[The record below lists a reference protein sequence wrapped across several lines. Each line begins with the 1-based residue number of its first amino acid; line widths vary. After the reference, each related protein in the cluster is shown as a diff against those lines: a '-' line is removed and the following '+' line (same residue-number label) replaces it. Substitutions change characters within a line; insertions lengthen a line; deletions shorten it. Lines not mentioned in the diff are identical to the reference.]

1 MTQTAST
8 PTGPIQTVDPRR
20 RPPRQLRPASALRSF
35 PCPLGVSTLADGGGH
50 RQEPHGDAVNVAVF
64 APGVAALAV
73 VHETADAGW
82 VQTPLENLEDGV
94 HHGVIED
101 LPVGARYHLLD
112 EGDPAGTLLLDPY
125 ARGLTEGEADEPV
138 AAVRLDGV
146 FDWDGDAAPRT
157 PWRDTILYEAHVVG
171 LTKLHPDIPE
181 EQRGTYAGLGHPAML
196 AWFTRLGVTAIELLP
211 IHAHADEPHLAA
223 LGLTNYWGYNTL
235 GFFAPHPGYA
245 TAASREAGPQAVL
258 DEVKGM
264 VAALHGAGLEV
275 ILDVVYNHTA
285 EGGNDQSA
293 RSWRGLGERT
303 YYRHRD
309 PSTYEDTTG
318 CGNSLDFSQPRVV
331 QLALDSLRYWVEQC
345 HVDGFRFDLAPTL
358 CRDEDNVFTPRHP
371 FLVAV
376 AADPVLAPVKLIAEP
391 WDVGM
396 GGWQTGNFPRGWADW
411 NDGFRDVA
419 RTFWLSDQ
427 AALDA
432 GRPGGSLAALG
443 GALAGSAATF
453 AASGRSPLASVNL
466 VTAHDGFTL
475 ADLTT
480 YDVKHN
486 EANGEDNRDG
496 SDHNRSWNH
505 GVEGP
510 TTGHRVLRARERT
523 QRNLMATL
531 LLSLGVPMITAGD
544 EIGRTQHGNN
554 NAYSQNTAISWFDWH
569 LDERARRMLR
579 ATRGLIRVRREFL
592 AHQPADYSRTPEAHF
607 LHWYGTAGYPMTEQE
622 WTNPHVR
629 VLQLLLGSPEGQID
643 GLLVINGS
651 ANASHVTM
659 PDVGFARTDVDEPDE
674 RPRNGF
680 VLRLSTDP
688 ETDHRKDDHWASD
701 EVFTAPAQSV
711 TVFRRD

>member
-1 MTQTAST
+1 M
-8 PTGPIQTVDPRR
+8 
-20 RPPRQLRPASALRSF
+20 RSF
-35 PCPLGVSTLADGGGH
+35 PWPLGISALPD
-50 RQEPHGDAVNVAVF
+50 RDDAVNVAVF
-64 APGVAALAV
+64 APGVGALAV
-73 VHETADAGW
+73 VHEIADGGW
-82 VQTPLENLEDGV
+82 AQTPLAAVEDGV
-94 HHGVIED
+94 HHGVVED
-101 LPVGARYHLLD
+101 LAVGARYHLLD
-112 EGDPAGTLLLDPY
+112 EEDPNGTLLLDPY
-125 ARGLTEGEADEPV
+125 ARGLAETPTEEGPAEEPGTEHHERGLDVGPV
-138 AAVRLDGV
+138 AAVRVDGA
-146 FDWDGDAAPRT
+146 FDWAGDVAPRT
-157 PWRDTILYEAHVVG
+157 PWRDTVIYEAHVVG
-171 LTKLHPDIPE
+171 LTKLHPDVPE
-181 EQRGTYAGLGHPAML
+181 ELRGTYAGLAHPAVL
-196 AWFTRLGVTAIELLP
+196 AHLTRLGVTAIELLP

-245 TAASREAGPQAVL
+245 TAASRAAGPQAVL
-258 DEVKGM
+258 DEVKAM
-264 VAALHGAGLEV
+264 VAALHAAGLEV

-285 EGGNDQSA
+285 EGGKDQPA
-293 RSWRGLGERT
+293 RSWRGLGDRT

-309 PSTYEDTTG
+309 PHTYEDTTG

-331 QLALDSLRYWVEQC
+331 QLALDSLRYWVDQC

-358 CRDEDNVFTPRHP
+358 CRDVDNVFTQRHP
-371 FLVAV
+371 FLVAA

-391 WDVGM
+391 WDIGM

-453 AASGRSPLASVNL
+453 AASGRSPLASINL

-475 ADLTT
+475 ADLTA

-486 EANGEDNRDG
+486 EANGEGNRDG

-544 EIGRTQHGNN
+544 EIGRTQRGNN
-554 NAYSQNTAISWFDWH
+554 NAYSQNTAISWIDWR

-579 ATRGLIRVRREFL
+579 ATRRLIRVRREFL
-592 AHQPADYSRTPEAHF
+592 ADQPADYPRIPEAHY
-607 LHWYGTAGYPMTEQE
+607 LHWFGTAGYPMTEQE

-629 VLQLLLGSPEGQID
+629 VLQLLLGSPDGTID

-651 ANASHVTM
+651 ANASHVTL
-659 PDVGFARTDVDEPDE
+659 PDVGFAVPLGTGADDSPTGLDAAAADEAG
-674 RPRNGF
+674 RAGF
-680 VLRLSTDP
+680 VLRMSTDLP
-688 ETDHRKDDHWASD
+688 TDHRQDECWASD
-701 EVFTAPAQSV
+701 DVFTAPAQSI